1 MYKCEHWGQPQQ
13 TFLPPKAQISPL
25 YSPNNSEKARPPLVG
40 HSFFDSEKMTATAV
54 AAEAQTKGK
63 FFAYLPFEIYFCGF
77 LSKLPFCPDSFNIQS
92 TDLTFWLGLFKNAP
106 LFFLLQ
112 MNIINIK

>member
-54 AAEAQTKGK
+54 AAEAQTKG
-63 FFAYLPFEIYFCGF
+63 
-77 LSKLPFCPDSFNIQS
+77 
-92 TDLTFWLGLFKNAP
+92 
-106 LFFLLQ
+106 
-112 MNIINIK
+112 